1 MTQGERVNQI
11 RKTLDLTLEK
21 FGEKLGVQ
29 KSSISKIEKDRV
41 ALSDQMAKS
50 ICREYNVNYDYLMY
64 GEGEMFDDLPQTIVD
79 ELCVQYELNDFD
91 KALVEM
97 YVSLPA
103 GSRERIKEYMKQL
116 VKKVGGDQPEG
127 GPESL
132 PGRQLGADLVQQIQR
147 LVAADDAF
155 VGAEGGTLGLV
166 DHAVEH
172 IQQSLHVLFFHRSF
186 VPFSVLQDVSPAFFP
201 IPRRWA
207 PADTSPEAGRSGSS
221 HGPWWS

>member
-97 YVSLPA
+97 YVSLPV

-116 VKKVGGDQPEG
+116 VKKVGWDKTEQ
-127 GPESL
+127 
-132 PGRQLGADLVQQIQR
+132 
-147 LVAADDAF
+147 
-155 VGAEGGTLGLV
+155 
-166 DHAVEH
+166 
-172 IQQSLHVLFFHRSF
+172 
-186 VPFSVLQDVSPAFFP
+186 
-201 IPRRWA
+201 
-207 PADTSPEAGRSGSS
+207 
-221 HGPWWS
+221 

>member
-11 RKTLDLTLEK
+11 RKALDLTLEK

-79 ELCVQYELNDFD
+79 ELCAQYNLNDFD

-97 YVSLPA
+97 YVSLPT

-116 VKKVGGDQPEG
+116 VKKVGWDKTE
-127 GPESL
+127 
-132 PGRQLGADLVQQIQR
+132 
-147 LVAADDAF
+147 
-155 VGAEGGTLGLV
+155 
-166 DHAVEH
+166 
-172 IQQSLHVLFFHRSF
+172 
-186 VPFSVLQDVSPAFFP
+186 
-201 IPRRWA
+201 
-207 PADTSPEAGRSGSS
+207 
-221 HGPWWS
+221 

>member
-64 GEGEMFDDLPQTIVD
+64 GEGEMFDDLPQTIVN
-79 ELCVQYELNDFD
+79 ELCAQYDLNDFD

-103 GSRERIKEYMKQL
+103 GNRERIKEYMKQL
-116 VKKVGGDQPEG
+116 VKKVGWDKTE
-127 GPESL
+127 
-132 PGRQLGADLVQQIQR
+132 
-147 LVAADDAF
+147 
-155 VGAEGGTLGLV
+155 
-166 DHAVEH
+166 
-172 IQQSLHVLFFHRSF
+172 
-186 VPFSVLQDVSPAFFP
+186 
-201 IPRRWA
+201 
-207 PADTSPEAGRSGSS
+207 
-221 HGPWWS
+221 

>member
-11 RKTLDLTLEK
+11 RKALDLTLEK

-79 ELCVQYELNDFD
+79 ELCAQYDLNDFD

-103 GSRERIKEYMKQL
+103 GNRERIKEYMKQL
-116 VKKVGGDQPEG
+116 VKKVGWDKTE
-127 GPESL
+127 
-132 PGRQLGADLVQQIQR
+132 
-147 LVAADDAF
+147 
-155 VGAEGGTLGLV
+155 
-166 DHAVEH
+166 
-172 IQQSLHVLFFHRSF
+172 
-186 VPFSVLQDVSPAFFP
+186 
-201 IPRRWA
+201 
-207 PADTSPEAGRSGSS
+207 
-221 HGPWWS
+221 

>member
-50 ICREYNVNYDYLMY
+50 ICREYNVNYDYLVY

-79 ELCVQYELNDFD
+79 ELCAQYDLNDFD

-103 GSRERIKEYMKQL
+103 GNRERIKEYMKQL
-116 VKKVGGDQPEG
+116 VKKVGWDKTE
-127 GPESL
+127 
-132 PGRQLGADLVQQIQR
+132 
-147 LVAADDAF
+147 
-155 VGAEGGTLGLV
+155 
-166 DHAVEH
+166 
-172 IQQSLHVLFFHRSF
+172 
-186 VPFSVLQDVSPAFFP
+186 
-201 IPRRWA
+201 
-207 PADTSPEAGRSGSS
+207 
-221 HGPWWS
+221 